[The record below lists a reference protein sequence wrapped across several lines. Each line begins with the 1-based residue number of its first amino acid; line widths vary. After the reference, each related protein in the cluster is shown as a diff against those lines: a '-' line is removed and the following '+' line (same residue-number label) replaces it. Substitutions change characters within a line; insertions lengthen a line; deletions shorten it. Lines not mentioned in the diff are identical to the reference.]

1 MPDSTPDSTLESRR
15 EYGTWVD
22 TSSKLQVSYSL
33 LLFNEIDF
41 VVNEGY
47 RRIPHGGIEQ
57 GGLLFGYS
65 DRNAVRIEVFR
76 PIQCEHALGPSF
88 KLSESDVAVL
98 RTQILEAGSD
108 PELKDLQLLGWF
120 IGHTRSSLEVN
131 ETELKL
137 FDELL
142 PGTGKLTILIKPEK
156 FKPTLFAFLVRQA
169 DGRLSSEGAKDPVI
183 LPLSGRGPGRGA
195 AESSASEVAA
205 EQPPTPSLETPG
217 KVGAREPAARASE
230 EYSSIEDEAAAIRRA
245 RRLARQMSPEEA
257 ARPLS
262 PAPAEEAPVVPP
274 APVRSPLGRTDRG
287 EPRFEKQPPVNVAA
301 PVERPPLSAAP
312 WPDEIYSA
320 GAISQGAPWSARD
333 RQNRPRQAA
342 PERSKLQFAAVMLLS
357 AALGCC
363 LGYWAYL
370 QLPSSVIAL
379 DVRPEAAGLVLSWPP
394 EQTRDSPYAAIRI
407 NDGEPVPLS
416 AIAKMAG
423 QSHIEASG
431 DNVKVELIAQHW
443 IRNSRGIVRYVAAAS
458 PVPAPAFLKTGPPRD
473 GLTRSVDA
481 R

>member
-1 MPDSTPDSTLESRR
+1 MPDSTT

-22 TSSKLQVSYSL
+22 PSSKLRVSYSL
-33 LLFNEIDF
+33 SLFNEIDF
-41 VVNEGY
+41 VVGEGY

-88 KLSESDVAVL
+88 KLSETDVGAL
-98 RTQILEAGSD
+98 RIQIREAGSD
-108 PELKDLQLLGWF
+108 SELRDFKLLGWF
-120 IGHTRSSLEVN
+120 IAHTRSSLEVN
-131 ETELKL
+131 EAELKL
-137 FDELL
+137 FNELI
-142 PGTGKLTILIKPEK
+142 PGTGKLTVLIKPEK

-169 DGRLSSEGAKDPVI
+169 DGRLSTEGAKDAVV

-195 AESSASEVAA
+195 TETSASEVAA
-205 EQPPTPSLETPG
+205 EYQPAPSLEMPRR
-217 KVGAREPAARASE
+217 VEPAAMASE
-230 EYSSIEDEAAAIRRA
+230 ESRSVEDEAAAIRRA
-245 RRLARQMSPEEA
+245 RRLARQMSPEEGA
-257 ARPLS
+257 GPLS
-262 PAPAEEAPVVPP
+262 ASPSEEAPVPSA
-274 APVRSPLGRTDRG
+274 APVRSPHGRAERG
-287 EPRFEKQPPVNVAA
+287 EPQFERQAPAKVAA
-301 PVERPPLSAAP
+301 PVERPSLSAAP

-333 RQNRPRQAA
+333 RQYRPRQAA
-342 PERSKLQFAAVMLLS
+342 PERSKLQFAVVMILS

-394 EQTRDSPYAAIRI
+394 EQTRDSPYSAIRI
-407 NDGEPVPLS
+407 NDGEPVPLT

-443 IRNSRGIVRYVAAAS
+443 MRNSRGIVRYVVAAN
-458 PVPAPAFLKTGPPRD
+458 PVSAAPAYLKTGPPR
-473 GLTRSVDA
+473 GALTQSA
-481 R
+481 GAQ

>member
-1 MPDSTPDSTLESRR
+1 MPEPAT

-22 TSSKLQVSYSL
+22 GASKLQVSYSL
-33 LLFNEIDF
+33 PLFHEIDF

-65 DRNAVRIEVFR
+65 DRNAVRIELFR

-88 KLSESDVAVL
+88 KLSESDVAML
-98 RTQILEAGSD
+98 RTQIAEAGSD
-108 PELKDLQLLGWF
+108 PELKDLTLLGWF
-120 IGHTRSSLEVN
+120 IGHTRNSLAVN
-131 ETELKL
+131 EAESKL
-137 FDELL
+137 FDELM
-142 PGTGKLTILIKPEK
+142 PGTGKLTVLIKPEK
-156 FKPTLFAFLVRQA
+156 FKPTLFAFVVRQG
-169 DGRLSSEGAKDPVI
+169 DGRLSTEGVGEPIV
-183 LPLSGRGPGRGA
+183 LPLSGRGPGRVVAEESA
-195 AESSASEVAA
+195 AAYEAAA
-205 EQPPTPSLETPG
+205 EQQPNLDAPG
-217 KVGAREPAARASE
+217 KGGLREPAAQRPIQEPAAGE
-230 EYSSIEDEAAAIRRA
+230 EEAAAIRRA
-245 RRLARQMSPEEA
+245 RRLVRQMSPEEA

-262 PAPAEEAPVVPP
+262 PAPGETAPVPSSP
-274 APVRSPLGRTDRG
+274 PVRIP
-287 EPRFEKQPPVNVAA
+287 QPNPPA

-333 RQNRPRQAA
+333 RQNRPYRAA
-342 PERSKLQFAAVMLLS
+342 PERSKLQFAVVMVLS

-379 DVRPEAAGLVLSWPP
+379 DVRPEAPGLVLSWPP

-416 AIAKMAG
+416 ATAKLAG
-423 QSHIEASG
+423 QSHIQLSG

-443 IRNSRGIVRYVAAAS
+443 MRNSRGIVRYVEASNPSAA
-458 PVPAPAFLKTGPPRD
+458 APAFLQAGPRR
-473 GLTRSVDA
+473 GALKRSVAAAD